1 MLDHFSTRCF
11 VKVREPSCESIKI
24 VSLAT
29 KKVNERPVAVLL
41 ESSVI
46 VGFPPDS
53 TNFPSTA
60 VYSACSAMPRR
71 SPCRTITLPSATA
84 RLNWPVGPEDAAEFA
99 AAFVAEV
106 AEEVAEEL

>member
-11 VKVREPSCESIKI
+11 VKVREPSRESIKI

-53 TNFPSTA
+53 TNFPSAA
-60 VYSACSAMPRR
+60 VYSACSAIPRR
-71 SPCRTITLPSATA
+71 SPCLTITFPSATT
-84 RLNWPVGPEDAAEFA
+84 RLNWPVGAWGAAEFA
-99 AAFVAEV
+99 TEFADEDAAGED
-106 AEEVAEEL
+106 